1 LAHASGVML
10 NFVRY
15 SGTAAPS
22 HRLLASDG
30 RSSCLGDL
38 VATTTRSRSTVAVVV
53 VGLPARSADAL
64 CQAVA
69 RPSEVDDRRQTTAE
83 AGRPTCRPA
92 AV

>member
-1 LAHASGVML
+1 ML

-30 RSSCLGDL
+30 RSSRPGDL
-38 VATTTRSRSTVAVVV
+38 MATTTRINEHRRQWLSGSRRT
-53 VGLPARSADAL
+53 PNTL

-69 RPSEVDDRRQTTAE
+69 KPSEVDDWR
-83 AGRPTCRPA
+83 GIL
-92 AV
+92 